1 MTGWILFA
9 ALAGFFVGAWA
20 GVRAGRLQAVAHMR
34 AAIPQLSLEF
44 LKSLKPGDVTIQ
56 LVDVNGD
63 IIAEGSTKKVDPSGL
78 H

>member
-20 GVRAGRLQAVAHMR
+20 GVRAGRLQAIGQMK
-34 AAIPQLSLEF
+34 AAIPQLSTEF
-44 LKSLKPGDVTIQ
+44 LKALKPGDVTIQ

-63 IIAEGSTKKVDPSGL
+63 IIAEGSTKKREGL